1 MIEPGV
7 RLIGDVRLG
16 EGVSIAGPAELMAKH
31 STIYVGAHSDI
42 AAFVT
47 ISTADSHMRTLGLA
61 DEIERRPIRIGEYVF
76 IGTGAVILGGTQIG
90 HHSVIG
96 AGVVLKGQMI
106 PPFSR
111 VRVPEPIIERWYYA
125 AKESTTA

>member
-7 RLIGDVRLG
+7 RLIGDVQLG

-47 ISTADSHMRTLGLA
+47 ITTADSHMRTLGLA
-61 DEIERRPIRIGEYVF
+61 DDVERQGISIGERVF
-76 IGTGAVILGGTQIG
+76 IGTGAVILGGTYIG
-90 HHSVIG
+90 HHACIG
-96 AGVVLKGQMI
+96 AGVVLKGQVI
-106 PPFSR
+106 PPYSR
-111 VRVPEPIIERWYYA
+111 VRVSEPLIEPWFYDRRN
-125 AKESTTA
+125 